1 MFATLSA
8 QYGETEKDEAT
19 VPPLLYQKLVNKEQE
34 KYENASMFNVT
45 LDANDTIAENAT
57 ASPIYEMSP
66 AQTIPPAPTI
76 PPVTSTV
83 ATTSTSILSGRNL
96 GGNFIHNIISKIK
109 NFISR
114 FSIFNFD
121 LN

>member
-8 QYGETEKDEAT
+8 QYDETAKDEPT
-19 VPPLLYQKLVNKEQE
+19 VPPLLYQKLLNKEQA
-34 KYENASMFNVT
+34 KYENASMLNFT
-45 LDANDTIAENAT
+45 LDANDTIAENLT
-57 ASPIYEMSP
+57 ASPIFEMSP
-66 AQTIPPAPTI
+66 TQTVPPAPTI
-76 PPVTSTV
+76 PPVTPTV
-83 ATTSTSILSGRNL
+83 ATPSIINARNTR
-96 GGNFIHNIISKIK
+96 GDFIHRIISKIK